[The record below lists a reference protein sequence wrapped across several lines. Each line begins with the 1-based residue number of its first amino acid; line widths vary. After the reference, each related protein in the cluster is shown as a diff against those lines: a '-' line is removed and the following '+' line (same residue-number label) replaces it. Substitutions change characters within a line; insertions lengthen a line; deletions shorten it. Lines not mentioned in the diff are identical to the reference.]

1 MSKRAAILGLGM
13 VFAWSVAPAGA
24 AGLSMNEV
32 ELRAGATLDE
42 CRALGRAAIAQA
54 GLAAMPEAPSSV
66 FGTTP
71 SNELATI
78 YCLPQRGIANQTGR
92 AGDHD
97 LLARHEQASLLL
109 LPDQVAARRGPDL
122 RLARVRTCEQ
132 GIGLDY
138 RRASGHP

>member
-78 YCLPQRGIANQTGR
+78 YCLPQRGIAIIAVAGSDNALTRPILGR
-92 AGDHD
+92 
-97 LLARHEQASLLL
+97 LMELWNKR
-109 LPDQVAARRGPDL
+109 
-122 RLARVRTCEQ
+122 
-132 GIGLDY
+132 
-138 RRASGHP
+138 